1 MSVLG
6 VNGSGRDHDCGP
18 IWAQLAG
25 RICLG
30 FQGLSAGRGV
40 MAADRDRVA
49 QKSHPFAWE
58 RRAGGRRR
66 WAWLLLP
73 LALGGCASA
82 VEGPLFFSDA
92 GKYQYHNCDQLAAA
106 AKNQMAREQE
116 LKGLI
121 DKAEQSAGGILV
133 SLMAY
138 KTDYVAV
145 EEELRVIESTARS
158 KNCLTPSTWQS
169 NGVIR

>member
-1 MSVLG
+1 
-6 VNGSGRDHDCGP
+6 
-18 IWAQLAG
+18 
-25 RICLG
+25 
-30 FQGLSAGRGV
+30 

-49 QKSHPFAWE
+49 QRAHPLA
-58 RRAGGRRR
+58 RDRHAGRRWR
-66 WAWLLLP
+66 LAWLLAP

-92 GKYQYHNCDQLAAA
+92 GKYQYHNCDQLATA
-106 AKNQMAREQE
+106 AKAQIKREQE
-116 LKGLI
+116 LKELI

-158 KNCLTPSTWQS
+158 KNCVTPSTWQS
-169 NGVIR
+169 NSVIR